1 MPATKPTPLSFLLS
15 RLKANPKADYASL
28 RKAAEKRKLKVWP
41 IMYGRAQAMLGL
53 VPMAKR
59 GQGKAAKAKAG
70 KAGKTPRKPG
80 RPVSANSKS
89 AKIRELL
96 ETGASPAAIAK
107 QVGASVNLVYKVR
120 FTMGA
125 AKKRGPGRPPKAKL
139 PGRRGP
145 GRPRKTVGV
154 DGLDGLVTAIR
165 EQTRQAQQLR
175 AALEKVRELVEGAL
189 G

>member
-28 RKAAEKRKLKVWP
+28 KAGAEKQKLKVWP
-41 IMYGRAQAMLGL
+41 IMYGRAKALLGL
-53 VPMAKR
+53 VPSAKR
-59 GQGKAAKAKAG
+59 GQGRAAKASKAPG
-70 KAGKTPRKPG
+70 KRG
-80 RPVSANSKS
+80 RSVSADSKS

-96 ETGASPAAIAK
+96 SSGASAAEIAK
-107 QVGASVNLVYKVR
+107 QVGASANLVYAVR
-120 FTMGA
+120 SKMGMTG
-125 AKKRGPGRPPKAKL
+125 KRGPGRPQKAKL
-139 PGRRGP
+139 PVRRGP
-145 GRPRKTVGV
+145 GRPRKAAGM

-175 AALEKVRELVEGAL
+175 ATLEKVRELVAGAL